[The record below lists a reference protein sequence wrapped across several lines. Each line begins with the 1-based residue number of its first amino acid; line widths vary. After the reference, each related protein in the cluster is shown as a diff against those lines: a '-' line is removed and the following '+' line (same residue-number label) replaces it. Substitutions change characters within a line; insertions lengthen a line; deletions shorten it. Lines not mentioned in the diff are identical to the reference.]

1 MPSYVQC
8 MTVRPSVCL
17 SVMFVYSDRTNKRI
31 IKKKFRHRIAT
42 RTVQVLPHQTL
53 WQYSDGDPPPPNGG
67 VECRWGWQKSRFSAN
82 ICLHRVL
89 STVRTPSVIY
99 TAAPDRGKLVTRAN
113 IVGRHCRPT
122 LLADNVGCHFC
133 QPTLS
138 ADNIGS
144 CLAGADKVLPLT

>member
-99 TAAPDRGKLVTRAN
+99 TAAPDRGKLVTLV
-113 IVGRHCRPT
+113 IVWTNLFFFFLSPLGWHTLPSYASAEACLTGRPN
-122 LLADNVGCHFC
+122 A
-133 QPTLS
+133 QPQGR
-138 ADNIGS
+138 D
-144 CLAGADKVLPLT
+144 

>member
-99 TAAPDRGKLVTRAN
+99 TAAPDRGKLVTLVAGNTRQPSAN
-113 IVGRHCRPT
+113 
-122 LLADNVGCHFC
+122 NFEKKK
-133 QPTLS
+133 
-138 ADNIGS
+138 NISHYVVS
-144 CLAGADKVLPLT
+144 CSVQK